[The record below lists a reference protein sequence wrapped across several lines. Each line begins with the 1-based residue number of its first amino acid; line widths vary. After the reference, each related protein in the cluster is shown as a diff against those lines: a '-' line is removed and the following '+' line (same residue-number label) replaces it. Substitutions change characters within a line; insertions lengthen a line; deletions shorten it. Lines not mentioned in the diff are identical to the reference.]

1 MPIRIMILVYRNSMT
16 IVTKY
21 HSFDAIAPDL
31 LHYTLDNM
39 WGLRR
44 ITPDMY
50 ASPVIR
56 KDKDCMIAPGVF
68 LF

>member
-1 MPIRIMILVYRNSMT
+1 MPIGITILVYRNSVT
-16 IVTKY
+16 IVTKC

-31 LHYTLDNM
+31 LHYTLDNI

-44 ITPDMY
+44 ITPDMC
-50 ASPVIR
+50 ASLVIR
-56 KDKDCMIAPGVF
+56 KDKDRVFTPGVF